1 MDERSG
7 AGDGDRTRDHKLGK
21 LVLYQLSYARSGS
34 SGLILPAV
42 KGPVKKRPPRPGA
55 TLSCRV
61 SFRAERHS
69 GGAAFLTLRNGQG

>member
-1 MDERSG
+1 
-7 AGDGDRTRDHKLGK
+7 
-21 LVLYQLSYARSGS
+21 
-34 SGLILPAV
+34 V